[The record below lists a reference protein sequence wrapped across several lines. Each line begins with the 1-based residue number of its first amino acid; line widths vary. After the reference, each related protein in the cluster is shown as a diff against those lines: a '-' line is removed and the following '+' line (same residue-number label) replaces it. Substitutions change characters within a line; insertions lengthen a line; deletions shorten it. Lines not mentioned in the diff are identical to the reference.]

1 MSQTNQKGGGAPCHV
16 AIIMDGNGRWAQ
28 RRFLPRAEGHRRGV
42 RSVRRVIEAAAQS
55 GEGLFHHGEGR
66 PSGSRRPEPGDRH
79 RQVRRGFSGRKRV
92 KGASFMEFV
101 RLEYQNSK
109 VANAELK
116 GHREVILSYAEKGY
130 RYAGFLPVV
139 EGPSGKT
146 LAVDLIFEKAE

>member
-1 MSQTNQKGGGAPCHV
+1 
-16 AIIMDGNGRWAQ
+16 
-28 RRFLPRAEGHRRGV
+28 
-42 RSVRRVIEAAAQS
+42 
-55 GEGLFHHGEGR
+55 
-66 PSGSRRPEPGDRH
+66 
-79 RQVRRGFSGRKRV
+79 
-92 KGASFMEFV
+92 MEFV

-146 LAVDLIFEKAE
+146 LAVDLLSGRWSRTQACLFPVSQAMGSHFPRRP